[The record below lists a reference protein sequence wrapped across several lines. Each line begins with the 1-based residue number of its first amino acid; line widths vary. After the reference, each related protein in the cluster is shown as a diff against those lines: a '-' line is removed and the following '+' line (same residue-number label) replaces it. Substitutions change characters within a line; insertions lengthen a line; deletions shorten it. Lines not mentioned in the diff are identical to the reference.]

1 MTLSV
6 ERVIVCTLQSRLSP
20 VVNIGKNEGRWYMV
34 EFLEIS
40 LPVIPYT
47 CR

>member
-6 ERVIVCTLQSRLSP
+6 ERVIVCTLQSRLKSR
-20 VVNIGKNEGRWYMV
+20 GEHRKNEGRWYMV

-40 LPVIPYT
+40 LRVIPYT